1 MGIGS
6 TKLVKAGFVVL
17 DAAGVISKIVAFQY
31 NPETLLRRLDGVV
44 PVTPPT
50 VTRSPGVTAAGGLAP
65 GAGAA
70 SGVAAAAGL
79 ASGAAGGGAAGAA
92 AAGGSPAGAA
102 AGTAAILQSAPR
114 ETVSFTLVLDAADK
128 LETGD
133 AVTQQNGLLPA
144 ISALELLLYP
154 LGNGITVWVS
164 GSRRVVPVR
173 ITEMQIVEQSFDPT
187 LNPIRAEV
195 AVTLQ
200 VLKDADLVNNPRG
213 RALWDAHFAT
223 LQQLAKLANSG
234 TLTALGLTGI

>member
-6 TKLVKAGFVVL
+6 TKLLKAGFVVL
-17 DAAGVISKIVAFQY
+17 DATGVISKIVAFQY

-79 ASGAAGGGAAGAA
+79 ASGAAGGGTA

-102 AGTAAILQSAPR
+102 AATAAILKSAPR

-128 LETGD
+128 LETAD
-133 AVTQQNGLLPA
+133 AVTQQDGLLPA

-234 TLTALGLTGI
+234 TLAALGLT